1 MPPAAP
7 AATPA
12 PVAPSTPPSGSLS
25 ELVQQAGRD
34 AAAMRSAD
42 MPVDGAAPALASPVA
57 PIDPSEPPVVEAA
70 PADPAAV
77 VDPNAAPV
85 PEVPVLTAEDLDFS
99 DGTDPDSTSQDG
111 KRHFFSENKS
121 RRLQQA
127 GKLVQAL
134 QEVMPVVTADA
145 VRERVETA
153 NAADVLMTAYD
164 QGTAQ
169 SVDEVVRLF
178 QERSPD
184 NFGIMAIRAL
194 QALPQ
199 VKPEAYKV
207 VERQFTQNVVK
218 NQYNRALSITDPAA
232 QKVAIA
238 LAQNL
243 DLAINGTFTKTD
255 QLLAQGVQDP
265 LKLREQQLAAR
276 ESELNSWQANQ
287 RQQAQQ
293 TFDNQLSGAQ
303 LTAIDAVVAEALAP
317 VKSRMEGTPQWD
329 QMQTELKQQIA
340 KAEAEHPEWAV
351 QWRTLMN
358 RAASTKSERDVNAV
372 ADYRRSVARTV
383 ARRNAQAIIQRASQA
398 VTQSNQTAHQQA
410 ARTPAPEVSPNGGAI
425 SRPVDGALQKA
436 ISNPDLRSSLRDL
449 FATVPGG
456 R

>member
-1 MPPAAP
+1 MASSVVMPPAAP
-7 AATPA
+7 AAAPA
-12 PVAPSTPPSGSLS
+12 PAAPSTPPSGSLS

-42 MPVDGAAPALASPVA
+42 TPVDGAAPALASPEA
-57 PIDPSEPPVVEAA
+57 PLDPSEPPVVEAA

-85 PEVPVLTAEDLDFS
+85 AEVPVLTAEDLDFS
-99 DGTDPDSTSQDG
+99 DGTGPDSTSQDG

-218 NQYNRALSITDPAA
+218 NQYNRALAITDPAA
-232 QKVAIA
+232 QATAIA

-243 DLAINGTFTKTD
+243 DLAINGTFTDRK
-255 QLLAQGVQDP
+255 
-265 LKLREQQLAAR
+265 
-276 ESELNSWQANQ
+276 S
-287 RQQAQQ
+287 
-293 TFDNQLSGAQ
+293 
-303 LTAIDAVVAEALAP
+303 VV
-317 VKSRMEGTPQWD
+317 
-329 QMQTELKQQIA
+329 
-340 KAEAEHPEWAV
+340 
-351 QWRTLMN
+351 
-358 RAASTKSERDVNAV
+358 
-372 ADYRRSVARTV
+372 
-383 ARRNAQAIIQRASQA
+383 
-398 VTQSNQTAHQQA
+398 
-410 ARTPAPEVSPNGGAI
+410 
-425 SRPVDGALQKA
+425 
-436 ISNPDLRSSLRDL
+436 
-449 FATVPGG
+449 
-456 R
+456 